1 MFSVIALQDC
11 PYSEQAVKI
20 LENIPQSKIKWVTQ
34 DNKSSYKKG
43 DRQTFPQISYLVKGK
58 SKTHEIYIGGLH
70 DLQELLEVVQH
81 LKEKNYD
88 AKIIAPLLHLLKK

>member
-1 MFSVIALQDC
+1 MFYVIALEDC

-20 LENIPQSKIKWVTQ
+20 LESIPKSKILWVTQ

-43 DRQTFPQISYLVKGK
+43 ERQTFPQVSYLVKGK
-58 SKTHEIYIGGLH
+58 KKTHEVYIGGLH
-70 DLQELLEVVQH
+70 DLQELIEVVQR

-88 AKIIAPLLHLLKK
+88 AKIIAPLLHLLK